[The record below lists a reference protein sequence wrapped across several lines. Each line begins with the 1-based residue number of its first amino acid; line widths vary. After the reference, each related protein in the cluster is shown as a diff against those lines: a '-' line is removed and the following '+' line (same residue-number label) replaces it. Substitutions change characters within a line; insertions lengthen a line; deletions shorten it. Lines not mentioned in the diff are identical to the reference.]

1 MQLSMLTAIEPPSR
15 WMLRDVFARRFFPGR
30 YFAPTY
36 WPQSQGEAPVV
47 PVREGGRYPMR
58 MRRWGK
64 LKQF

>member
-1 MQLSMLTAIEPPSR
+1 M
-15 WMLRDVFARRFFPGR
+15 FGRRYFPGR

-36 WPQSQGEAPVV
+36 WPQSQGEEPVV
-47 PVREGGRYPMR
+47 PVRESGRYPMR